1 MHIVTPEPGDGPAED
16 PEQVARQ
23 ILLRRLTDQPR
34 SRAELAS
41 TLGRKGVTDDVS
53 GRVLDRFEEVGLV
66 DDDAFAVAWVQT
78 RHRGRGLGRRAL
90 AHELRRKGIDDEV
103 ARAALND
110 LGDQDERSAA
120 AELVG
125 RRLPGMSRL
134 ARVTAQRR
142 LLGMLARKGYG
153 AGVAVPVV
161 REALAARGGDP
172 TDDEHVANAM
182 ATDTSLDQQ

>member
-1 MHIVTPEPGDGPAED
+1 MTREPGGGPAED

-41 TLGRKGVTDDVS
+41 TLARKGVPDDVS

-110 LGDQDERSAA
+110 LGDHDERSAA

-134 ARVTAQRR
+134 TSITAQRR

-161 REALAARGGDP
+161 REALADRGGDP
-172 TDDEHVANAM
+172 TDDEHVANAV